1 MNARPLIF
9 CLALCACG
17 LVGAEEARPLADDP
31 VAEQRLLDITGE
43 LRCLV
48 CQNETIAASNADL
61 ANDLR
66 DQIRG
71 MIQAGKSDDEIIDF
85 LVTRYGDYVLYRP
98 PVKSITL
105 FLWGG
110 PLLFLVA
117 GIFGLRR
124 YLVRRN
130 QKLLALASDD
140 ALSDADQRRA
150 EALLAGNSTST
161 DNPETPQP

>member
-1 MNARPLIF
+1 MNLLRLLTL
-9 CLALCACG
+9 CLALFAANSAN
-17 LVGAEEARPLADDP
+17 AEEARPLAADP
-31 VAEQRLLDITGE
+31 VTEQRLLAITGE

-66 DQIRG
+66 EQIRG
-71 MIQAGKSDDEIIDF
+71 MIQSGKSDDEIIDF

-98 PVKSITL
+98 PVKNITL

-110 PLLFLVA
+110 PLLFFIA
-117 GIFGLRR
+117 GIFGLRH

-130 QKLLALASDD
+130 RQIAAGD
-140 ALSDADQRRA
+140 ALSDADKRLA
-150 EALLAGNSTST
+150 EALLAGEA
-161 DNPETPQP
+161 PVTPDPSKTPPS

>member
-1 MNARPLIF
+1 MNVLRLLTL
-9 CLALCACG
+9 CLALFAG
-17 LVGAEEARPLADDP
+17 NLAVADEAKPLADDP
-31 VAEQRLLDITGE
+31 IAEQRLLAITSE

-66 DQIRG
+66 EQIRG
-71 MIQAGKSDDEIIDF
+71 MIQAGKRDDEIIDF

-98 PVKSITL
+98 PLKTITL

-110 PLLFLVA
+110 PLVFLIV

-130 QKLLALASDD
+130 QKLLALASDA
-140 ALSDADQRRA
+140 ALSDDDKRRA
-150 EALLAGNSTST
+150 EALLNHS
-161 DNPETPQP
+161 ETPQP

>member
-1 MNARPLIF
+1 M
-9 CLALCACG
+9 
-17 LVGAEEARPLADDP
+17 
-31 VAEQRLLDITGE
+31 
-43 LRCLV
+43 RCLV

-66 DQIRG
+66 EQIRG
-71 MIQAGKSDDEIIDF
+71 MIQAGKRDDEIIDF

-98 PVKSITL
+98 PLKTITL

-110 PLLFLVA
+110 PLVFLIV

-130 QKLLALASDD
+130 QKLLALASDA
-140 ALSDADQRRA
+140 ALSDDDKRRA
-150 EALLAGNSTST
+150 EALLNHS
-161 DNPETPQP
+161 ETPQP